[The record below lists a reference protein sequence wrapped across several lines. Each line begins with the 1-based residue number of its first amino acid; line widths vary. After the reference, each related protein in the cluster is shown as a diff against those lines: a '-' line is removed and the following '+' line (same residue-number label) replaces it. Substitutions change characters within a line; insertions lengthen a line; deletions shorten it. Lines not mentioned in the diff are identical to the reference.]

1 MNFAKYQRPN
11 WYFESC
17 FQKLIS
23 FLRALKIG
31 MNGIIFESFSSYID
45 NWNLYVFYILK
56 KRKQQWISSF
66 FFKKNS
72 FISHACRGAAPCFLC
87 RSTFRS
93 TRTSA
98 SSCRGSCPRRRRR
111 RTVPRG
117 KSSGGW
123 VGKWR
128 EMIENVVMNAPKE
141 SSKKSNFPSKVTVNI
156 YSQTKVFFQQVVYAN
171 LGIFFSHKIH
181 LEIEGIKFV
190 AKVTVH
196 MPISMYR

>member
-1 MNFAKYQRPN
+1 M
-11 WYFESC
+11 
-17 FQKLIS
+17 
-23 FLRALKIG
+23 
-31 MNGIIFESFSSYID
+31 
-45 NWNLYVFYILK
+45 
-56 KRKQQWISSF
+56 
-66 FFKKNS
+66 
-72 FISHACRGAAPCFLC
+72 
-87 RSTFRS
+87 
-93 TRTSA
+93 
-98 SSCRGSCPRRRRR
+98 
-111 RTVPRG
+111 
-117 KSSGGW
+117 
-123 VGKWR
+123 GKWR